1 MREIPRSR
9 LRPPP
14 CSQPQRG
21 PGVLAGGRPNRRGCV
36 PGRAGQM
43 RPSSSLSPKP
53 PHAELCAPGSGKSL
67 AQGGDNIEARAM
79 DRNTGVSAHPSKPPG
94 TGILAVLGS
103 AVKPPGAGSI
113 PSARSPESRRGALKP
128 RAPPAGPGCFVPGGP
143 GDAAARDLDTEVRW
157 LGKRGRQP
165 AASPTWSPGL
175 QAPRVREGSSHSCK
189 EGAKYVFQTFHG
201 SKLSASIKR
210 SGVRGKAF
218 WVLACK

>member
-113 PSARSPESRRGALKP
+113 PSARSPERPSVL
-128 RAPPAGPGCFVPGGP
+128 
-143 GDAAARDLDTEVRW
+143 
-157 LGKRGRQP
+157 
-165 AASPTWSPGL
+165 WS
-175 QAPRVREGSSHSCK
+175 
-189 EGAKYVFQTFHG
+189 
-201 SKLSASIKR
+201 
-210 SGVRGKAF
+210 SGVTVLLWAMAYHPQYFLPLCHHQDLNSFSVNQEQERGKNPPIQLF
-218 WVLACK
+218 